1 MGKNKIYLLAFFLVV
16 FLSCTKE
23 NNSTTHGFIYSDFEN
38 NLKSDMTYNS
48 IIAKFGEP
56 SKDIGTGIH
65 IYVYQLTNS
74 SEIWIGYTDKILY
87 ARHVDNNG
95 QIIENII

>member
-1 MGKNKIYLLAFFLVV
+1 MKSKIYLFAFYLIV

-23 NNSTTHGFIYSDFEN
+23 NNSTKHRFIYSDFKD
-38 NLKSDMTYNS
+38 NLKPDQTYNS

-56 SKDIGTGIH
+56 SKDIGSGIH
-65 IYVYQLTNS
+65 IYVYQLTDS

-87 ARHVDNNG
+87 ARHVDKNG